1 MAIPLPEESSIP
13 SSSPSSSS
21 SAPDLIYTLSGHT
34 KSPTSLCFS
43 PCGRLLATA
52 SSDSTIKLWTVATG
66 TLIHTFTSSSF
77 SSSSSGINDICFSS
91 DSHYL
96 ASCSDDR
103 SIKIYS
109 TLTFHLVR
117 TFSEHTSYV
126 LCLAY
131 NPTSTLLV
139 SGSFD
144 ETVRLWNVARSKCH
158 RVISAHSEAVTGVDF
173 NSDGTMIVSSS
184 YDGSIRL
191 WDTTTGACLKT
202 LVHKDQSPLGGVQFT
217 PSSAQILCSSL
228 DNTVRMW
235 DVYNSKIVKTYTGHN
250 NSKLPLTARLTFLPV
265 SLPNSTSSAT
275 TIDRDGGHDRGA
287 SGSHNNKAVMIG
299 GEDGKVTIWHLQ
311 SKQIVTFWQAHSSTS
326 AVVATATHPSLN
338 VVATAGVEPDCCVK
352 MWLFSST

>member
-1 MAIPLPEESSIP
+1 MAIPFPEETTIP
-13 SSSPSSSS
+13 SSSSTSPSS
-21 SAPDLIYTLSGHT
+21 SAPHLIYTLSGHT
-34 KSPTSLCFS
+34 KSPTSVCFS

-66 TLIHTFTSSSF
+66 SLLHTFTSSS
-77 SSSSSGINDICFSS
+77 SGGINAICFSS

-103 SIKIYS
+103 SIKIYN
-109 TLTFHLVR
+109 TLTFNLVR
-117 TFSEHTSYV
+117 TFFEHTSYV

-144 ETVRLWNVARSKCH
+144 ETVRLWNVSRNRCH
-158 RVISAHSEAVTGVDF
+158 RVISAHSEAVTAVDF

-202 LVHKDQSPLGGVQFT
+202 LVHRDQSPLGGVQFT

-228 DNTVRMW
+228 DSTVRMW
-235 DVYNSKIVKTYTGHN
+235 DIYNSKIVKTYTGHI
-250 NSKLPLTARLTFLPV
+250 NSKLPLTARLTFLP
-265 SLPNSTSSAT
+265 LPTSDSAAT
-275 TIDRDGGHDRGA
+275 RSRSD
-287 SGSHNNKAVMIG
+287 NNTAVMIG

-311 SKQIVTFWQAHSSTS
+311 SKQVVHFWHPHSSTS
-326 AVVATATHPSLN
+326 AVVATATHPTLN
-338 VVATAGVEPDCCVK
+338 VVATAAIEPDCCVK
-352 MWLFSST
+352 MWLFPST